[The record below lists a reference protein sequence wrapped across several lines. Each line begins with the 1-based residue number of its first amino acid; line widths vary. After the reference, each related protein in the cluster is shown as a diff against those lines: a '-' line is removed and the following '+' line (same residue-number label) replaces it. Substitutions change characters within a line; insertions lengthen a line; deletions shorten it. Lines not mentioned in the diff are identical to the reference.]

1 MKPQQTTTIPVSPV
15 KRKTKENPVKKII
28 FSQKL
33 APFFFLTPFFLVFL
47 IFFLYPIIE
56 LFRMSFQTILIGQNE
71 WVGFQNYTQM
81 MNSHFFTAVKNTI
94 IYTFWIIAILIP
106 IPMALATLLNSKY
119 LPFKNFFRSALFVP
133 SLVSVIVGGIFFGL
147 MFGDTQNDFINKLL
161 IQIGLPPQEW
171 KLGAAT
177 GMFLMVSLTCW
188 RMLGI
193 NMIYFLAGLQSI
205 PNSLYEAA
213 DIDGASTVQK
223 FFKITVPMLKPV
235 TLFVLIISIFGGLR
249 MFEESYVFWKNG
261 SPNDIGLTIVGY
273 VYQQAFDYNAM
284 GLGAAVSVVLLIL
297 ALIIG
302 LFQLKYFGAFKED

>member
-1 MKPQQTTTIPVSPV
+1 MKSHETPV
-15 KRKTKENPVKKII
+15 KVLEIKKTSAWYSLKQLI

-33 APFFFLTPFFLVFL
+33 APFLFLTPFFLVFL
-47 IFFLYPIIE
+47 IFFLYPIVE
-56 LFRMSFQTILIGQNE
+56 LFRMSFQSILIGQTE
-71 WVGFQNYTQM
+71 WVGLANYKMM
-81 MNSHFFTAVKNTI
+81 MNSHFFTAVKNTF
-94 IYTFWIIAILIP
+94 IYTFLIVIILIP

-119 LPFKNFFRSALFVP
+119 LPFKNFFKSALFMP

-147 MFGDTQNDFINKLL
+147 MFGSTENDFINQLL
-161 IQIGLPPQEW
+161 IKIGLPSQEW
-171 KLGAAT
+171 KLGAVT
-177 GMFLMVSLTCW
+177 GMFLMVSLNCW

-213 DIDGASTVQK
+213 DIDGANTVQK
-223 FFKITVPMLKPV
+223 FFKITVPLLKPV

-273 VYQQAFDYNAM
+273 VYQQSFDYNAM
-284 GLGAAVSVVLLIL
+284 GLGAAVSVVLLLL

-302 LFQLKYFGAFKED
+302 IFQLKHFGAFKED

>member
-1 MKPQQTTTIPVSPV
+1 MKPQETTAQMTQI
-15 KRKTKENPVKKII
+15 KKMTKGNPIKKMI

-47 IFFLYPIIE
+47 IFFLYPIFE
-56 LFRMSFQTILIGQNE
+56 LFRMSFQNILIGQTE
-71 WVGFQNYTQM
+71 WVGLANYKQM
-81 MNSHFFTAVKNTI
+81 MNSHFYTAVKNTL
-94 IYTFWIIAILIP
+94 IYTFWIIVILIP

-119 LPFKNFFRSALFVP
+119 LPFKNFFKSALFIP
-133 SLVSVIVGGIFFGL
+133 SLVSVIVGGVFFGL
-147 MFGDTQNDFINKLL
+147 MFGDTEKDFINSLL
-161 IQIGLPPQEW
+161 VQIGFSPQQW

-177 GMFLMVSLTCW
+177 GMFLMVSLNCW
-188 RMLGI
+188 RILGI
-193 NMIYFLAGLQSI
+193 NVIYFLAGLQSI

-213 DIDGASTVQK
+213 DIDGANAVQK
-223 FFKITVPMLKPV
+223 FFRITVPMLKPV

-284 GLGAAVSVVLLIL
+284 GLGAAVSVVLLLL

-302 LFQLKYFGAFKED
+302 MFQLKYFGAFKED